1 MKKYTSERVDALL
14 KKMGDE
20 VPVLKVLKHHRAIT
34 DRWRV
39 IPDEKLRRIDIKVSI
54 DEDGVLTLLC
64 PSSVLLNYV
73 RSQRLLIEAH
83 LQEVMAEG
91 MITELRISLST

>member
-1 MKKYTSERVDALL
+1 MKKYTSERVDTLL

-20 VPVLKVLKHHRAIT
+20 VPVLKVLKRHRAIT
-34 DRWRV
+34 DRWQA

-73 RSQRLLIEAH
+73 RSQRPLIEAH
-83 LQEVMAEG
+83 LQEFMEEG
-91 MITELRISLST
+91 MMTELRISLST